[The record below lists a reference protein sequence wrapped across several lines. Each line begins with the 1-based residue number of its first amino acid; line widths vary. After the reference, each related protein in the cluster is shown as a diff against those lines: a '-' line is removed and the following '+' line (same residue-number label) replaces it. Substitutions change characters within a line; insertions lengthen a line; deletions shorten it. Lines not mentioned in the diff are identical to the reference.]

1 MNFGALRVVNDDLV
15 TAREGFGAHPHR
27 DMEIFSYI
35 VDGELTH
42 ADSKGNRESLGR
54 GAVQYMSA
62 GMTVSDL
69 FACLHFFM
77 MLYHVPRRWCDLR
90 CTAQLLLCKRA

>member
-62 GMTVSDL
+62 GMTAFHDMCIS
-69 FACLHFFM
+69 CL
-77 MLYHVPRRWCDLR
+77 LRVIVLPRI
-90 CTAQLLLCKRA
+90 LLC